1 MGSREPRGST
11 PGEAGRTGPSRTS
24 SRGKDVLVQR
34 PGPRTSGPQGCPHHA
49 QPPRS
54 TCLPSTGD
62 TDVSVSRDISQR
74 PYHKLPFHPG
84 RD

>member
-11 PGEAGRTGPSRTS
+11 PGEAERTGPSRTS
-24 SRGKDVLVQR
+24 PRGKDVLVQG
-34 PGPRTSGPQGCPHHA
+34 PGLRTSGPQGCPHQA

-54 TCLPSTGD
+54 TRLPSTGD
-62 TDVSVSRDISQR
+62 TDVFVPRDISQS

-84 RD
+84 HD